1 MPLIFILL
9 GLCVIALGVL
19 AFVFGAHWR
28 EIRLLDPSTLR
39 EEQERHRRESLIK
52 QRFET
57 WGASQGA
64 VLRRGSQKAY
74 RGLSSI
80 ARALNQRAQVWERSV
95 RAEQR
100 SQKDAQPE
108 RLAELLSEAKSFA
121 RDLKWA
127 DAERQYLEILS
138 IDAHHTDAYKGLA
151 SMYLKQKQ
159 YDQARETLEYLTK
172 THKEDDVVFAGLADV
187 EEAEGREAKAEQ
199 YRKKA
204 LEMNPHQPARALELA
219 QFYLDRG
226 RPLKAL
232 PLAQK
237 ACELDAKSAKFHE
250 LALRAALEARKP
262 SEARALYDRLRLLS
276 DDQGRFQAW
285 RDKVEQLEEE
295 MAHEI

>member
-1 MPLIFILL
+1 MPLLFILIGSCL
-9 GLCVIALGVL
+9 IALSVL
-19 AFVFGAHWR
+19 AFLFAAHWR
-28 EIRLLDPSTLR
+28 EIRLLDPATLK
-39 EEQERHRRESLIK
+39 EEQERHRREDLIK

-64 VLRRGSQKAY
+64 VLRRTSQ
-74 RGLSSI
+74 RLSRRFSSI
-80 ARALNQRAQVWERSV
+80 ARALQQRAQAWERVV
-95 RAEQR
+95 RAEELG
-100 SQKDAQPE
+100 QKDAQPE
-108 RLAELLSEAKSFA
+108 RLAELLSEAKSLA

-127 DAERQYLEILS
+127 DAERQYLELLS
-138 IDAHHTDAYKGLA
+138 IDPHHTEAYKGLA

-159 YDQARETLEYLTK
+159 YDQARETLEYLLK
-172 THKEDDVVFAGLADV
+172 MHKEDDAVFAGLADV
-187 EEAEGREAKAEQ
+187 EEVEGREAKAEQ

-204 LEMNPHQPARALELA
+204 WEMNPHQPARALELA

-237 ACELDAKSAKFHE
+237 ACELDVKSAKFHE

-262 SEARALYDRLRLLS
+262 AEARGFYDRLRLLS

-285 RDKVEQLEEE
+285 RDKVEHLEEE
-295 MAHEI
+295 MAENG